1 MNVAS
6 LLHRAASL
14 NGQRSAVAHGVQ
26 VASTYQELSWAA
38 ARLATGLTA
47 QVKLESGARVAI
59 FMPNIPEYLTVLFS
73 IWHAGLVAVPINC
86 KLHEKELAWILEDC
100 GAEMLFTV
108 PELGSAASTAATHMT
123 REIVEVPSGAWSRLL
138 EAESRGRADVRSTDL
153 AWLFYTSGTTGRPK
167 GAMLSHAN
175 LLAMTTSYLADVDAV
190 TADDCMIHCAPLSHG
205 SGLYALPHIAR
216 AATHAFPMQ
225 GGFDEQE
232 TVELIEHWPN
242 CTSFLAPTMVQRIV
256 TAFEENDGS
265 TENLKTIVYG
275 GGPMYV
281 QDLLH
286 ALQVLGP
293 RLAQIYGQGEAP
305 MTITS
310 MTKDMHID
318 RGHPD
323 HLKRLASVGL
333 PRTDV
338 DVRVADPEGYAL
350 PTGEIGEV
358 LVRGPVVMSG
368 YWKNSRASR
377 ETLRD
382 GWLHTG
388 DLGSFDENGFLT
400 LAGRSKE
407 VIISGGSNIYPRE
420 VEDILLLHRAVTEA
434 AVVGLPDPH
443 WGEEV
448 VAFLACSTA
457 GKVEVEELD
466 RLCLE
471 NLARFKRPRRYFFV
485 DRLPRNHYGKVL
497 KSVLRDQATTAP
509 GP

>member
-1 MNVAS
+1 
-6 LLHRAASL
+6 
-14 NGQRSAVAHGVQ
+14 
-26 VASTYQELSWAA
+26 
-38 ARLATGLTA
+38 
-47 QVKLESGARVAI
+47 
-59 FMPNIPEYLTVLFS
+59 MPNIPEYLAVLFS
-73 IWHAGLVAVPINC
+73 TWHAGLVAVPINC
-86 KLHEKELAWILEDC
+86 KLHEKELAWILQDC

-108 PELGSAASTAATHMT
+108 PELGSVASAAAADTM
-123 REIVEVPSGAWSRLL
+123 REIIEVPSRAWSALL
-138 EAESRGRADVRSTDL
+138 RAEPHDPAEVMATDL

-190 TADDCMIHCAPLSHG
+190 TAEDCMIHCAPLSHG

-216 AATHAFPMQ
+216 AATHVFPMR

-232 TVELIEHWPN
+232 TLELIEHWPN
-242 CTSFLAPTMVQRIV
+242 GTLFLAPTMVRRIV
-256 TAFEENDGS
+256 TALGKYGGS

-281 QDLLH
+281 QDLLR

-310 MTKDMHID
+310 MTRDMHID

-338 DVRVADPEGYAL
+338 DVRVAAQDGRAL
-350 PTGEIGEV
+350 PAGEIGEV

-368 YWKNSRASR
+368 YWRNGRASG

-388 DLGSFDENGFLT
+388 DLGSFDEHGFLT

-420 VEDILLLHRAVTEA
+420 VEDVLLLHQAVTEA
-434 AVVGLPDPH
+434 AVIGLPDPH

-448 VAFLACSTA
+448 VAFVVCPAA
-457 GKVEVEELD
+457 GQVDVEELNG
-466 RLCLE
+466 LCLK

-497 KSVLRDQATTAP
+497 KSVLKDQTATAP
-509 GP
+509 GLP